1 VTSANESAAD
11 PILISAADENGVV
24 LVTLNR
30 PESSNAAN
38 EELHGA
44 VARVWVQAA
53 AVPGARAIVLTGAGK
68 AFSGGGDLN
77 LLARMVEDTALRKA
91 IMAEGAV
98 IVRSMTACPLPIV
111 SAVNGPAV
119 GLGCSL
125 TSLSDLVVMEEDSY
139 LSDPHVA
146 LGLVAGDGGVLT
158 WPLNMG
164 LQRAKE
170 FLLLG
175 SRIPA
180 RQAFDLG
187 LANRVTGAGESV
199 AEATKLAGKLANL
212 PPQSLR
218 ETRRFLNQPLIA
230 RLDEALDDLLAAET
244 ESFDEE
250 PFRANL
256 KAMRSRR

>member
-1 VTSANESAAD
+1 MPAAD
-11 PILISAADENGVV
+11 PILISDADADGVV
-24 LVTLNR
+24 LLTLNR
-30 PESSNAAN
+30 PESYNAAN

-44 VARVWVQAA
+44 VARAWDQAA
-53 AVPGARAIVLTGAGK
+53 AVPGARALVLTGAGK

-77 LLARMVEDTALRKA
+77 LLARMVQDTTLRKA
-91 IMAEGAV
+91 IMAEGAT
-98 IVRSMTACPLPIV
+98 IVRAMTACPLPVV

-125 TSLSDLVVMEEDSY
+125 ASLSDLVVMEEDSY

-158 WPLNMG
+158 WPLNLG

-180 RQAFDLG
+180 RQALDLG
-187 LANRVTGAGESV
+187 LANRVTGPGESV
-199 AEATKLAGKLANL
+199 AEATTLAARLAGL

-244 ESFDEE
+244 RSFDEE

-256 KAMRSRR
+256 AAMRSRH